1 MSTLDQCPSTK
12 GKAEIPTEAPAPGTV
27 SGRAYWRSLEEYSG
41 TTEFKEF
48 VEREFPVDA
57 SLLSDSSRRNFLK
70 VMGASAALAGA
81 ATMPGCRRPDR
92 KILPYSREVPEQVIP
107 GRPLYFA
114 SALPLP
120 GGGAEGLLIETHT
133 GRPTKVEGNPNH
145 PLNRGKT
152 SAFAQ
157 ASVLGLYDPD
167 RLKYPVYNNPTRG
180 RLDATWDDFKSWQ
193 GEHFARFDANQG
205 QGLVFI
211 VEKKTS
217 PTRDRMRDLIKKR
230 WPRAQWTAWNPAES
244 FGMINGTKLATGG
257 KPQWVSYN
265 FSNAQTVVAIGG
277 DFMSEGPNA
286 LKHARD
292 FSATRRVTHAGDEM
306 SRLYV
311 AEAKPSEA
319 GSLADHRFRVAPS
332 QMHKFIVALASEVFA
347 LTGASNASMIVEDV
361 PGVSSKDIKEMAKDL
376 VAHQGRSVVV
386 PSAELFGADY
396 ALCLAINDALGA
408 MGSIVEMREMD
419 EELGHYSYAAMSD
432 LVYSLDRGAVDTLV
446 CIGVNPVYDGPV
458 DGLSNSGSFA
468 DAFSKAG
475 TTITLDVGATE
486 TAALSTWSLNG
497 THSMEA
503 WGDVRS
509 ADGTL
514 SIIQPM
520 IAPLFEPSLSE
531 IELLSLIAGESKDGY
546 TLVQET
552 NSSVTGKSWREALHN
567 GVVAGSS
574 QSASSSSIRTSAILE
589 AAART
594 RVKAPPTENGLDVL
608 FYTSRYNDGRCANN
622 GWLQELPE
630 FGTTVVWDNPVL
642 MSPGTAKKLGVL
654 PEHTSI
660 DEFNPYTKQQMPQA
674 RLVTIEIDGHEMTA
688 AAWIMPGMADN
699 TLAVKLGYG
708 REIVGKVGF
717 NVGHNT
723 YKIKPL
729 GEMNARAAKV
739 KRAGG
744 TYTIASTQ
752 NHWSLST
759 QSEASRKESRYSI
772 VRAVDKKYWDK
783 HGDDILEVHDEVYG
797 TTSSR
802 LNAAERL
809 GELSH
814 TPPNISI
821 YKNPQNESHRDPAP
835 GSEFSKGPQWGMTI
849 DMSSCSGCGVCTVAC
864 QSENNIPIVGKSE
877 VAKGREMQWI
887 RVDRYFVGKD
897 IDNPDEIYSQ
907 PIACVHCEN
916 APCETVCPVNATTH
930 GPEGTNDMAYNRCIG
945 TRYCAN
951 NCPYKVRRF
960 NFFDYAPTK
969 FNGGLDATYVSKG
982 LEEKFEE
989 SIGQDRTFNQN
1000 FIPPRLRK
1008 KLDEISKMQMNPDV
1022 TVRSRGVMEK
1032 CTYCIQRV
1040 NQARQDVKINGI
1052 WDDADKV
1059 GPIPDGFFQ
1068 VACQQAC
1075 PTDSI
1080 VFGDIL
1086 DPDSRVSALRN
1097 GGRGYKLLSY
1107 LNTRPRTSHLMRVR
1121 NPNPAIRIYDD
1132 HDPFSHG
1139 SHGDDHGHDD
1149 GHGSDHGGGHDDG
1162 HGDAHG
1168 EQHSS
1173 AYIDRMKKIVDDGYS
1188 LSLRVMSGINA

>member
-12 GKAEIPTEAPAPGTV
+12 GKAEIPTDAPALGTV
-27 SGRAYWRSLEEYSG
+27 SGRTYWRSLEEYSG
-41 TTEFKEF
+41 TPEYKEF
-48 VEREFPVDA
+48 VEREFPADA
-57 SLLSDSSRRNFLK
+57 SLMSDSSRRNFLK

-92 KILPYSREVPEQVIP
+92 KIMPYSREVPEQVIP
-107 GRPLYFA
+107 GRPLFFA

-145 PLNRGKT
+145 PINRGKS

-167 RLKYPVYNNPTRG
+167 RLKYPVFNNPTRG
-180 RLDATWDDFKSWQ
+180 HLDATWDDFKSWQ
-193 GEHFARFDANQG
+193 GEHFAKFDANQG
-205 QGLVFI
+205 QGLVFV
-211 VEKKTS
+211 VEKSTS
-217 PTRDRMRDLIKKR
+217 PTRNRLRDQIKAR
-230 WPRAQWTAWNPAES
+230 WPRAQWTAWNPAEA

-265 FSNAQTVVAIGG
+265 FSGARAVVAIGG

-286 LKHARD
+286 LKHARE
-292 FSATRRVTHAGDEM
+292 FAATRRVTHAGDEM

-311 AEAKPSEA
+311 AESKPSET
-319 GSLADHRFRVAPS
+319 GSMADHRFRVAPS
-332 QMHKFIVALASEVFA
+332 QMHKFVVALAHAVFTELGMSTSG
-347 LTGASNASMIVEDV
+347 LTAAAV
-361 PGVSSKDIKEMAKDL
+361 PGVPAEDIGAIAKDL
-376 VAHQGRSVVV
+376 VAHKGHSVIV
-386 PSAELFGADY
+386 PSPDLFGADY
-396 ALCLAINDALGA
+396 ALCLAINEAIGA
-408 MGSIVEMREMD
+408 MSSMVEMHAMD
-419 EELGHYSYAAMSD
+419 EELGAYTHAAMSD
-432 LVYSLDRGAVDTLV
+432 TVYKLQQGQVDTLV

-458 DGLSNSGSFA
+458 NGLSNSGSFA

-475 TTITLDVGATE
+475 TTITLDVGLTE
-486 TAALSTWSLNG
+486 TAAASTWSLNG
-497 THSMEA
+497 THPMEA
-503 WGDVRS
+503 WGDVR
-509 ADGTL
+509 ATDGTL

-520 IAPLFEPSLSE
+520 IAPLFEPALSE
-531 IELLSLIAGESKDGY
+531 IELLSLIAGDSKDGY
-546 TLVQET
+546 TLVQQT
-552 NSSVTGKSWREALHN
+552 HGSLTGKAWKESLHN
-567 GVVAGSS
+567 GVVAGSTDK
-574 QSASSSSIRTSAILE
+574 AATPRIRTAAILE
-589 AAART
+589 AAARIEM
-594 RVKAPPTENGLDVL
+594 KSAPTETGLDVM
-608 FYTSRYNDGRCANN
+608 FYTSRYNDGRSANN

-630 FGTTVVWDNPVL
+630 LGSSVVWDNPLL
-642 MSPGTAKKLGVL
+642 MSPGTAKKLGIL
-654 PEHTSI
+654 PEHTGI

-674 RLVTIEIDGHEMTA
+674 RLVTITVNGQEMTG
-688 AAWIMPGMADN
+688 AAWILPGMADN
-699 TLAVKLGYG
+699 TVGVKLGYG

-717 NVGHNT
+717 DVGHNT

-729 GEMNARAAKV
+729 GEMTARAAKV

-752 NHWSLST
+752 NHWSLSSL
-759 QSEASRKESRYSI
+759 SEASRKESRYSI
-772 VRAVDKKYWDK
+772 VRAMDKKYWDL
-783 HGDDILEVHDEVYG
+783 HGDEVVEVHDEVYG
-797 TTSSR
+797 TTSSK

-809 GELSH
+809 GEMSH

-821 YKNPQNESHRDPAP
+821 YKNPQNESNRDPAP

-887 RVDRYFVGKD
+887 RVDRYFVGEN
-897 IDNPDEIYSQ
+897 IDNPDEIYAQ

-930 GPEGTNDMAYNRCIG
+930 GAEGTNDMAYNRCIG

-960 NFFDYAPTK
+960 NFFDYAPAK
-969 FNGGLDATYVSKG
+969 FNGGLDSTYVSKG

-989 SIGQDRTFNQN
+989 TIGQDRTFNQN

-1052 WDDADKV
+1052 WSDKDQA
-1059 GPIPDGFFQ
+1059 GPIPDGYFQ

-1086 DPDSRVSALRN
+1086 DPASRVTALRE
-1097 GGRGYKLLSY
+1097 GGRGYKLLGY

-1121 NPNPAIRIYDD
+1121 NPNPAIREYDLY
-1132 HDPFSHG
+1132 DPFSHSG
-1139 SHGDDHGHDD
+1139 HGEDHGGDHDD
-1149 GHGSDHGGGHDDG
+1149 GHGAENDHGDG
-1162 HGDAHG
+1162 HGGG
-1168 EQHSS
+1168 EQHSA
-1173 AYIDRMKKIVDDGYS
+1173 AYIDRMKKTMDDGYS

>member
-12 GKAEIPTEAPAPGTV
+12 GKAEIPTDAPAPGTV
-27 SGRAYWRSLEEYSG
+27 SGRSYWRSLEEYSG
-41 TTEFKEF
+41 SPEFKEF

-57 SLLSDSSRRNFLK
+57 SLMSDSSRRNFLK

-92 KILPYSREVPEQVIP
+92 KIMPYSKEVPEQVIP
-107 GRPLYFA
+107 GRPLFFA
-114 SALPLP
+114 SAIELP

-145 PLNRGKT
+145 PINRGKS

-193 GEHFARFDANQG
+193 GEHFAKFDATQG
-205 QGLVFI
+205 QGLVFVI
-211 VEKKTS
+211 EKKTS

-230 WPRAQWTAWNPAES
+230 WPRAQWTAWSPAES
-244 FGMINGTKLATGG
+244 FGMVNGTKLATGG
-257 KPQWVSYN
+257 KAQWVSYN
-265 FSNAQTVVAIGG
+265 FAGAKTVVSIGG

-286 LKHARD
+286 LRHARD
-292 FSATRRVTHAGDEM
+292 FAATRRVTHAGDEM

-311 AEAKPSEA
+311 AESKPSEA
-319 GSLADHRFRVAPS
+319 GSMADHRFRVAPS
-332 QMHKFIVALASEVFA
+332 QMHKLIVSLAHAVFSE
-347 LTGASNASMIVEDV
+347 LHLSTGGLNAVDV
-361 PGVSSKDIKEMAKDL
+361 PGVSAHDIEAMAKDL
-376 VAHQGRSVVV
+376 VAHKGHAVVV
-386 PSAELFGADY
+386 PGQSLFGADY

-408 MGSIVEMREMD
+408 MGSMVEMHAMD
-419 EELGHYSYAAMSD
+419 EDIAVYSHAAMSD
-432 LVYSLDRGAVDTLV
+432 LVYKLQHGQVDTLV
-446 CIGVNPVYDGPV
+446 CVGVNPVYDGPV

-468 DAFSKAG
+468 DAFSKAK

-486 TAALSTWSLNG
+486 TAAASTWSLNG
-497 THSMEA
+497 THNMEA
-503 WGDVRS
+503 WGDVR
-509 ADGTL
+509 ATDGTL
-514 SIIQPM
+514 SIVQPM
-520 IAPLFEPSLSE
+520 IAPLFEPAMSE
-531 IELLSLIAGESKDGY
+531 IEFLSLLAGDPKDGY

-552 NSSVTGKSWREALHN
+552 NSSVTGKAWNRALHD
-567 GVVAGSS
+567 GVVAGSAGKA
-574 QSASSSSIRTSAILE
+574 ASPGIRTAGILE
-589 AAART
+589 AAAR
-594 RVKAPPTENGLDVL
+594 VEMKSAPTENGLDVM
-608 FYTSRYNDGRCANN
+608 FYTTRYNDGRGANN

-630 FGTTVVWDNPVL
+630 FGSSVVWDNPLL
-642 MSPGTAKKLGVL
+642 MSPGTAKTLGVL
-654 PEHTSI
+654 PEHTGI

-674 RLVTIEIDGHEMTA
+674 RLVTITVDGHEMTA
-688 AAWIMPGMADN
+688 AAWILPGMADN
-699 TLAVKLGYG
+699 TVAVKLGYG
-708 REIVGKVGF
+708 REVVGKVGF
-717 NVGHNT
+717 DVGHNT

-729 GEMNARAAKV
+729 GEMTARAAKI

-752 NHWSLST
+752 NHWSLSV
-759 QSEASRKESRYSI
+759 QSEASREDSRHSI
-772 VRAVDKKYWDK
+772 VRAMDKKYWDMY
-783 HGDDILEVHDEVYG
+783 GDEVVEVHDEVYG
-797 TTSSR
+797 VTSSK

-821 YKNPQNESHRDPAP
+821 YKNPQNESHRDAAS
-835 GSEFSKGPQWGMTI
+835 GSDFAKNPQWGMTI

-864 QSENNIPIVGKSE
+864 QSENNIPVVGKSE

-887 RVDRYFVGKD
+887 RVDRYFVGEH
-897 IDNPDEIYSQ
+897 IDNPDEIYAQ

-930 GPEGTNDMAYNRCIG
+930 GSEGTNDMAYNRCIG

-960 NFFDYAPTK
+960 NFFDYGPAK
-969 FNGGLDATYVSKG
+969 FNGGLNATYVSKG

-989 SIGQDRTFNQN
+989 TIGQDRTFNQN

-1008 KLDEISKMQMNPDV
+1008 KLDEISKMQFNPDV

-1040 NQARQDVKINGI
+1040 NHARQDVKINGI
-1052 WDDADKV
+1052 WKDKDQV
-1059 GPIPDGFFQ
+1059 GPIPDGYFQ

-1086 DPDSRVSALRN
+1086 DPASKVSGLRE
-1097 GGRGYKLLSY
+1097 GGRGYKLLGY

-1121 NPNPAIRIYDD
+1121 NPNPAIREYDL

-1139 SHGDDHGHDD
+1139 GGHGDE
-1149 GHGSDHGGGHDDG
+1149 HGGGHDDG
-1162 HGDAHG
+1162 HGAENGHTDEHG
-1168 EQHSS
+1168 ASEQHSS